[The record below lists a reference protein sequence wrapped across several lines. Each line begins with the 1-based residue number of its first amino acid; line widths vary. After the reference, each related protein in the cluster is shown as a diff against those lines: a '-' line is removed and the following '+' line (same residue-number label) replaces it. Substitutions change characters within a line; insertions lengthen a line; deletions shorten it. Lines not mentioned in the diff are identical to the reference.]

1 MDALKKNLIR
11 ASERK
16 EILTMLL
23 RVAAFHLLSSFRSM
37 YSGLVANSQDTHS
50 DFVSSLHCPARI
62 LGLMEIQLTCKGNVF
77 DYQTVFVHVAFLFLS
92 SASIPIHL
100 VSTTRPQAANKKVI
114 EYRLLRN
121 ISTYNYYTT
130 PRISTCVVHAMMYGL
145 LGRFP

>member
-1 MDALKKNLIR
+1 MSARSERRYQKWERERERRSVKKIR
-11 ASERK
+11 AGARAALGKMEGER
-16 EILTMLL
+16 E
-23 RVAAFHLLSSFRSM
+23 RERRSKNQ
-37 YSGLVANSQDTHS
+37 GAPNTL
-50 DFVSSLHCPARI
+50 
-62 LGLMEIQLTCKGNVF
+62 F

-121 ISTYNYYTT
+121 ISTYNYYAT